1 MCERELFIDH
11 CRGGELTVAELCRA
25 FGISRKTGYK
35 WLARHHEEGL
45 AGLADRSRARRTQE
59 HAVSGR
65 VLLLILDARSRH
77 PTWGAKKLVPY
88 LARRHPRIESWP
100 ALSTVGEVLRR
111 LDHAADPQ
119 RQRLH
124 LLPDQ
129 VRGRLLLS
137 PGSQR

>member
-1 MCERELFIDH
+1 MCEREVFMGH
-11 CRGGELTVAELCRA
+11 CRRGELTVAELCRA

-35 WLARHHEEGL
+35 WLARHHEGGL

-65 VLLLILDARSRH
+65 GLLLILDARSRH

-100 ALSTVGEVLRR
+100 ALSTVGEILRR
-111 LDHAADPQ
+111 HGLTRP
-119 RQRLH
+119 R
-124 LLPDQ
+124 
-129 VRGRLLLS
+129 RGRLVRPKLVMPCLRADG
-137 PGSQR
+137 PKDV